1 MQLLSIS
8 GPSTSSPW
16 MRAPSLAAKGGARST
31 TRRTKPLVLVLCVLR
46 LLSTAGACTPTA
58 INEDRRSVGI
68 ANSIARNVQSAFV
81 PDTGFHVSCEKAA
94 CAIAA
99 LLVALSQMM
108 AAGAASFD
116 VTYWFTP
123 STTHSYAGMRDEYV
137 CLARCR
143 KVGKRRCQDLPAG

>member
-1 MQLLSIS
+1 MKTVELLE
-8 GPSTSSPW
+8 
-16 MRAPSLAAKGGARST
+16 L
-31 TRRTKPLVLVLCVLR
+31 
-46 LLSTAGACTPTA
+46 PTA
-58 INEDRRSVGI
+58 LPGMS
-68 ANSIARNVQSAFV
+68 SLQF

-99 LLVALSQMM
+99 LLGALSQMM
-108 AAGAASFD
+108 AARAASVD

-143 KVGKRRCQDLPAG
+143 KVGKRRCQDPPAG